1 MNDAQR
7 TQRPADVSQAQAG
20 GGMPLAGVRILDMAT
35 VLAAP
40 MGATLCADLGAEVV
54 KLELPD
60 GSDPMRGLAP
70 VQDGQPLFWK
80 VANRGKKGIAL
91 DVRKP
96 QGRELFLKLVAGF
109 DVLVE
114 NFRPGTLDRWGLGI
128 DVLHAVN
135 PRLVVLRLTGFG
147 QDGPGSDRP
156 GFARIFEAMSGLTR
170 LSGEKGG
177 SPLHMNYPIGD
188 VIAASFAAFS
198 IASAMVRMRSEPAA
212 KGFEIDLAATEA
224 LFRLLDALPVEYER
238 LGTERGPAG
247 NLASYTAPSSMYCS
261 RDGVHLSL
269 VASSNPIF
277 RRLAQAIGMPQLTED
292 SRFATMVARTEHYQE
307 LDAILTAW
315 FQSHDFEDIQRRL
328 EPQGVPF
335 ARVQGIAQIM
345 HDPHFLARHAIV
357 RLADPELGSL
367 PAPHAVPR
375 IVGQTWS
382 PPRTG
387 PAVGEHNR
395 EILGALGLTDE
406 QMAQLRRDGVI

>member
-1 MNDAQR
+1 MSDATDLNQ
-7 TQRPADVSQAQAG
+7 PANAASVAAEG
-20 GGMPLAGVRILDMAT
+20 GLPLRGVRILDMAT

-80 VANRGKKGIAL
+80 VANRGKKGISL
-91 DVRKP
+91 DVRQP
-96 QGRELFLKLVAGF
+96 QGRELLLKLLAGF

-128 DVLHAVN
+128 DVLHAAN

-147 QDGPGSDRP
+147 QDGPGSGRP
-156 GFARIFEAMSGLTR
+156 GFARIFEAMSGLTK

-198 IASAMVRMRSEPAA
+198 IASAMVRMRTEPQA

-238 LGTERGPAG
+238 LGVERGPAG

-277 RRLAQAIGMPQLTED
+277 RRLAVAIGLPQLVED
-292 SRFATMVARTEHYQE
+292 SRFATMVARVDHYRE
-307 LDAILTAW
+307 LDAILDEW
-315 FQSHDFEDIQRRL
+315 FRSHDYAQIAQAL
-328 EPQGVPF
+328 EPEGVPF
-335 ARVQGIAQIM
+335 ARVQGIAQIV
-345 HDPHFLARHAIV
+345 HDPQFVARHAIV
-357 RLADPELGSL
+357 RLADPDLGSV

-375 IVGQTWS
+375 IIGHAWS

-395 EILGALGLTDE
+395 EIFGAIGLSDD

>member
-1 MNDAQR
+1 
-7 TQRPADVSQAQAG
+7 
-20 GGMPLAGVRILDMAT
+20 MPLAGVRILDMAT

-170 LSGEKGG
+170 LCGEKGG

-238 LGTERGPAG
+238 LGIERGPAG

-277 RRLAQAIGMPQLTED
+277 RRLAQAIGMPQLTDD
-292 SRFATMVARTEHYQE
+292 SRFSTMVARTEH
-307 LDAILTAW
+307 
-315 FQSHDFEDIQRRL
+315 
-328 EPQGVPF
+328 
-335 ARVQGIAQIM
+335 
-345 HDPHFLARHAIV
+345 
-357 RLADPELGSL
+357 
-367 PAPHAVPR
+367 
-375 IVGQTWS
+375 
-382 PPRTG
+382 
-387 PAVGEHNR
+387 
-395 EILGALGLTDE
+395 
-406 QMAQLRRDGVI
+406 